1 MSNTIASSASSFGA
15 RVAVHAASLLFLAGG
30 LAPAHATGSATPV
43 IYPAKGQSAKQQD
56 KDKYAC
62 YGWAREQTGFDPAQA
77 QQAAAPAAGMPPGGL
92 LRGAAGGATIAAAT
106 DHDPAHGAAAGMV
119 GIAVRERVKAARAAQ
134 QQQAMRAQQKAG
146 YDRAFK
152 ACMEGRGYVLR

>member
-1 MSNTIASSASSFGA
+1 MSNTIASSSSFGA
-15 RVAVHAASLLFLAGG
+15 RIAVHAASLAFLAGG
-30 LAPAHATGSATPV
+30 LAPAHAAGSAVPA

-62 YGWAREQTGFDPAQA
+62 YGWARDQTGFDPAQA

-119 GIAVRERVKAARAAQ
+119 GIAVRERVRAAQAAQ
-134 QQQAMRAQQKAG
+134 QQQAVRAQQKAG

>member
-1 MSNTIASSASSFGA
+1 MRKNTSSSI
-15 RVAVHAASLLFLAGG
+15 AVHAILLALLGATG
-30 LAPAHATGSATPV
+30 LTHAQAAGSATPM

-62 YGWAREQTGFDPAQA
+62 YGWARDQTGFDPAQV
-77 QQAAAPAAGMPPGGL
+77 QQAAAPGAGMPPGGL
-92 LRGAAGGATIAAAT
+92 ARGAAGGAAMAAIT
-106 DHDPAHGAAAGMV
+106 DHDPARGAAAGMV
-119 GIAVRERVKAARAAQ
+119 GVAVRERVKAAQAAQ
-134 QQQAMRAQQKAG
+134 QQQAARAQQKAG